1 MIQSSASTSGTLYVV
16 ATPIGNLDDISLR
29 AIQTLKMVDS
39 ILCEDTRHS
48 KQLLTHLGI
57 QKPLISLHA
66 HNEHEKSQT
75 ILQALLS
82 GHSYALISDAGTP
95 LISDPGYPLVHAAR
109 QAQIPIVPIPGPCAF
124 ITALSA
130 AGVPCDTISYFGF
143 LPAKSAA
150 RQEKLAS
157 LIDINHTLVFYES
170 THRIQACLEDC
181 RTIFGEDCELVVAK
195 ELTKTFEHF
204 AQGTISVIQAWL
216 QADIAGIKG
225 EFVVIVPPRISNQP
239 NHPGEQILKILLAEL
254 PLKQAVT
261 LAAKISNSAKNELY
275 QLALRWQKQAG
286 DE

>member
-29 AIQTLKMVDS
+29 AIQTLKTVDT

-48 KQLLTHLGI
+48 KHLLGHLGI
-57 QKPLISLHA
+57 QKPLVALHA
-66 HNEHEKSQT
+66 HNEHEKSQA
-75 ILQALLS
+75 ILQALIA
-82 GHSYALISDAGTP
+82 GRSYALISDAGTP

-109 QAQIPIVPIPGPCAF
+109 QAQIPIVPSPGPCAF

-143 LPAKSAA
+143 LPAKSKA

-170 THRIQACLEDC
+170 THRIQACLDDC
-181 RTIFGEDCELVVAK
+181 RTIFGEHSELVVAK
-195 ELTKTFEHF
+195 ELTKTYEHF
-204 AQGTISVIQAWL
+204 VQGPIATIQAWF
-216 QADIAGIKG
+216 QADLTHFKG
-225 EFVVIVPPRISNQP
+225 EFVVIIPPRISKQT
-239 NHPGEQILKILLAEL
+239 NHPGEQILKILLEEL
-254 PLKQAVT
+254 PLKQAVN

-275 QLALRWQKQAG
+275 QFALTWQKQLG
-286 DE
+286 D

>member
-29 AIQTLKMVDS
+29 AIQTLKAVDT

-48 KQLLTHLGI
+48 KHLLGHLGI
-57 QKPLISLHA
+57 QKPLVALHA
-66 HNEHEKSQT
+66 HNEHEKSQA
-75 ILQALLS
+75 ILQALIA
-82 GHSYALISDAGTP
+82 GRSYALISDAGTP

-143 LPAKSAA
+143 LPAKSKA

-170 THRIQACLEDC
+170 THRIQACIDDC
-181 RTIFGEDCELVVAK
+181 RTIFGEHCELVVAK
-195 ELTKTFEHF
+195 ELTKTYEHF
-204 AQGTISVIQAWL
+204 VQGTISTIQAWF
-216 QADIAGIKG
+216 QADLAHFKG
-225 EFVVIVPPRISNQP
+225 EFVVIIPPRISKQT
-239 NHPGEQILKILLAEL
+239 NHPGEQILKILLEEL
-254 PLKQAVT
+254 PLKQAVN

-275 QLALRWQKQAG
+275 QFALTLKKQVG
-286 DE
+286 E

>member
-29 AIQTLKMVDS
+29 AIQTLKMVDT

-48 KQLLTHLGI
+48 KHLLNHLGI
-57 QKPLISLHA
+57 QKPLVSLHA
-66 HNEHEKSQT
+66 HNEHEKTQT
-75 ILQALLS
+75 ILQALIG
-82 GHSYALISDAGTP
+82 GHTYALISDAGTP
-95 LISDPGYPLVHAAR
+95 LISDPGYLLVRAAR
-109 QAQIPIVPIPGPCAF
+109 ETQIPIVPIPGPCAF

-130 AGVPCDTISYFGF
+130 AGVPCDTVSYFGF
-143 LPAKSAA
+143 LPTKSTA

-170 THRIQACLEDC
+170 THRIQACLDDC
-181 RTIFGEDCELVVAK
+181 QTIFGEHCELVVAK

-204 AQGTISVIQAWL
+204 VQGTLPVIRTWL
-216 QADIAGIKG
+216 QADLARLKG
-225 EFVVIVPPRISNQP
+225 EFVVIIPPRVSTQT

-254 PLKQAVT
+254 PLKQAVN
-261 LAAKISNSAKNELY
+261 LAAKISKSAKNELY
-275 QLALRWQKQAG
+275 QLALLWQKHLG